1 MYIEKVKV
9 KVTHS
14 LTVCN
19 PMDYTVH
26 GILQARI
33 LKWGSLSL
41 LQGILPTQG
50 LNPGFPHCRRILYQ
64 LSHQREEDP
73 FPRWQGQSG
82 PRTEASADAEPTQP
96 SPLCPAQTAGSGHT
110 GGISKPSLLN
120 PLTLPLSVTLIPP
133 TPVHST
139 VPQPNNC
146 LTFPTRSQSLM
157 TACALGA
164 PRDTPTL
171 YRITLSSFPRQWPS
185 HY

>member
-14 LTVCN
+14 LTICN

-64 LSHQREEDP
+64 LSHQREADP

-96 SPLCPAQTAGSGHT
+96 SLLCPAQTAGSGHT
-110 GGISKPSLLN
+110 GGMSKPSLLN
-120 PLTLPLSVTLIPP
+120 PFDP
-133 TPVHST
+133 T
-139 VPQPNNC
+139 
-146 LTFPTRSQSLM
+146 
-157 TACALGA
+157 
-164 PRDTPTL
+164 
-171 YRITLSSFPRQWPS
+171 TLSDPDPPNP
-185 HY
+185 H